1 MHHTLCII
9 HACAILVP
17 KTKER
22 NLPFYYVKECR
33 QYDLSESRT
42 FVCFRPVRNWATGT
56 VTVGKLLPHR
66 EKSSPA
72 EVLAAALLAV
82 LAPTRASFFSS
93 SLPLASVLD
102 AVAKQALIRC
112 IES

>member
-93 SLPLASVLD
+93 PLPLASVLD